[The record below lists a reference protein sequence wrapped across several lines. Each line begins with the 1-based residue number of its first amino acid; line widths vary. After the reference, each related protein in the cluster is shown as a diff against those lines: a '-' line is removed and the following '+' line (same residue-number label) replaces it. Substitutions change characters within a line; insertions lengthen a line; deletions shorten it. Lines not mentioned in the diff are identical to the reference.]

1 MKKYLIFFLAFLF
14 LFSACGDTVS
24 EISEG
29 LTSDEA
35 SAGSTDEST
44 DDETAPV
51 RYTLVSRGKP
61 YTKSVSANEK
71 YPDKYD
77 QQLTDGHKV
86 GNEGAHYVDSRMVGF
101 TTSTT
106 FVIDLG
112 DDGKRISALVARSL
126 DYSGD
131 GVAVAA
137 SVRFAGS
144 EDGKNFKTLG
154 TRVFTKSGDLTVSEA
169 RFELRKPVDYRFI
182 RVQINMGSGAFFFTD
197 EIEVYADV
205 DPKEV
210 TDKSD
215 IAYKSENID
224 RNAWQTLSTKVSASP
239 VDGKTLT
246 VGSKYTVDNAE
257 FDKRAPKNDAFLTD
271 NTRTGQYFGDNVW
284 VGFKSKDGKNPT
296 VNVALDK
303 SYNNVYM
310 FNVYALGLGNDI
322 ELPAYIDVYASKGK
336 DYTLVGRMYNT
347 GRERNNF
354 TYSLILPEY
363 IDVKNIRFEFPES
376 EKYFWIEEIQVIA
389 GYNEEQSDV
398 IFAPLDLPKVEE
410 DIYWDASEPDYKK
423 KQNLLLGLPQQVQ
436 SLSYA
441 DVENHSDDSRA
452 DNPCLT
458 DGKKA
463 TTSQEMYCY
472 SDSWFYARK
481 GNGVEIFYDLGKLS
495 TLESATVSYLEHDE
509 WAIRR
514 PKFISVFL
522 SDDGENWYEVA
533 DWYRGDDSAN
543 TYNKFATHMEQSFT
557 SDKAYAARFIYFR
570 IENGFVFIDE
580 LEAFGTKQVK
590 SNAVRLADS
599 GLDAVPYYTN
609 PESEEFATTENTPI
623 KAKDIALVYGDR
635 SKPENLLPLVA
646 YLDEDGNIKDTLM
659 DGFIYCSH
667 LNLPSGSLPHLI
679 NYKKDWEYVLNHT
692 FNGQAGFDKL
702 DETVGQVK
710 EALGIPD
717 YKVQVYV
724 TYLTL
729 RDENPNF
736 GDVDG
741 DGISENTANPAD
753 RKKIVDWY
761 IDETMRR
768 FEEKGYKNLEFNG
781 FYWVNEAVVWEKD
794 DSQILREVADATHAT
809 GHNFLWIPYYAANRF
824 YTGYEL
830 GFDIVCM
837 QPNVVFKTDAPLWRF
852 DSTAAMTKARKMCVE
867 IEHSYQA
874 LADPAFARTYML
886 YLLYGVTTGYMDA
899 VHIYYD
905 DVDNFSKMAVSD
917 SELCRMQYDATYD
930 FIKEKLDI
938 TPDKRE
944 DVKITAKKDNA
955 SYYDLNEADK
965 LQNFTLVTAPEH
977 GYIAFDSDGSFRYY
991 PDKGYTGSDS
1001 FTYTYNEF
1009 LGESEPCTV
1018 QITVE

>member
-14 LFSACGDTVS
+14 LLTACGETVS
-24 EISEG
+24 EISEE
-29 LTSDEA
+29 LTSSEESDVSDE
-35 SAGSTDEST
+35 GSKEDTT
-44 DDETAPV
+44 QK

-61 YTKSVSANEK
+61 YTKSATPPKE
-71 YPDKYD
+71 YADKYD

-101 TTSTT
+101 TSSTT

-112 DDGKRISALVARSL
+112 DDGKRITALVARAL
-126 DYSGD
+126 DFSGD
-131 GVAVAA
+131 GVALA
-137 SVRFAGS
+137 STVKFSGS
-144 EDGKNFKTLG
+144 EDGKKFKTLG
-154 TRVFTKSGDLTVSEA
+154 TRVFVKTGNLTVSEA
-169 RFELRKPVDYRFI
+169 RFELKSPTDYRFI
-182 RVQINMGSGAFFFTD
+182 RVQITMGSGAFFFTD

-210 TDKSD
+210 IDKSEL
-215 IAYKSENID
+215 AYKSENVD
-224 RNAWQTLSTKVSASP
+224 RNAWQALSTKVSATP
-239 VDGKTLT
+239 VDGKELT
-246 VGSKYTVDNAE
+246 VGSKYTIDNAD
-257 FDKRAPKNDAFLTD
+257 FDSRAPKNDKFLTD
-271 NTRTGQYFGDNVW
+271 DTRTGQYFGDNVW
-284 VGFKSKDGKNPT
+284 VGFKAKGDKNPT
-296 VNVALDK
+296 VTLNLDK
-303 SYNNVYM
+303 AHDNVYM
-310 FNVYALGLGNDI
+310 FNVYALGIGNDI
-322 ELPAYIDVYASKGK
+322 ELPEYIDVYAAKSSG
-336 DYTLVGRMYNT
+336 YTFVGRMYNT
-347 GRERNNF
+347 GKEKYNF

-363 IDVKNIRFEFPES
+363 IDIKSVRFEFPKS
-376 EKYFWIEEIQVIA
+376 DKYYWIEEIEVVA
-389 GYNEEQSDV
+389 GYNEEQQDV
-398 IFAPLDLPKVEE
+398 IFEPLNFPKVEE
-410 DIYWDASEPDYKK
+410 DILWDASEPDYKK

-436 SLSYA
+436 ALFYA
-441 DVENHSDDSRA
+441 DVDTHGDESRA

-463 TTSQEMYCY
+463 STNAEMYCY
-472 SDSWFYARK
+472 SDSWFFSR
-481 GNGVEIFYDLGKLS
+481 GGDGIEIFYDLGKLS
-495 TLESATVSYLEHDE
+495 TLESVNISYLEQDE
-509 WAIRR
+509 WGIRR
-514 PKFISVFL
+514 PKFLSVFL

-533 DWYRGDDSAN
+533 DWYRGDDTKN
-543 TYNKFATHMEQSFT
+543 TYNKAATRMEQSFEF
-557 SDKAYAARFIYFR
+557 DKAYAARFVYFR
-570 IENGFVFIDE
+570 IENGFIFIDE

-599 GLDAVPYYTN
+599 GLKAVPYYTN

-646 YLDEDGNIKDTLM
+646 YLDKDGNIKDTLM

-667 LNLPSGSLPHLI
+667 LNLPSGSQPHLI
-679 NYKKDWEYVLNHT
+679 NYKQDWEYVLNHT

-702 DETVGQVK
+702 DETVAQVK
-710 EALGIPD
+710 EALDIPD
-717 YKVQVYV
+717 YKVKVYV

-729 RDENPNF
+729 RDGNANF

-753 RKKIVDWY
+753 RKKIIDWF

-768 FEEKGYKNLEFNG
+768 FDEKGYQNLEFDG
-781 FYWVNEAVVWEKD
+781 FYWVNESVVWEKD
-794 DSQILREVADATHAT
+794 DSQIIQEVADATHAK
-809 GHNFLWIPYYAANRF
+809 GHNFLWIPYYKANRF

-837 QPNVVFKTDAPLWRF
+837 QPNVVFTTDAPLWRF

-874 LADPAFARTYML
+874 FSDPAFARTYML
-886 YLLYGVTTGYMDA
+886 YLLYGVTTGYIDA
-899 VHIYYD
+899 IHIYYD
-905 DVDNFSKMAVSD
+905 DVDNFSKMAVSE
-917 SELCRMQYDATYD
+917 SALCRMQYDATYD
-930 FIKEKLDI
+930 FIKGKLDVTPEKLD
-938 TPDKRE
+938 P
-944 DVKITAKKDNA
+944 VKLVSKKDTA
-955 SYYDLNEADK
+955 IGYDLNEADELK
-965 LQNFTLVTAPEH
+965 NFTLLTAPEH

>member
-14 LFSACGDTVS
+14 LLTACGETVS
-24 EISEG
+24 EISEE
-29 LTSDEA
+29 L
-35 SAGSTDEST
+35 SAESTDEST
-44 DDETAPV
+44 DESTEENTEK
-51 RYTLVSRGKP
+51 RFTLVSRGKP
-61 YTKSVSANEK
+61 YTKTVTANEK

-112 DDGKRISALVARSL
+112 EDGKRITALVARAL

-131 GVAVAA
+131 GVALA
-137 SVRFAGS
+137 SSVKFSGS
-144 EDGKNFKTLG
+144 EDGKKFKTLG
-154 TRVFTKSGDLTVSEA
+154 TRVFVKTGNLTVSEA
-169 RFELRKPVDYRFI
+169 RFELRSPTDYRFI

-210 TDKSD
+210 SDKSD
-215 IAYKSENID
+215 LAYKSENID
-224 RNAWQTLSTKVSASP
+224 RNAWQTLSTKVSATP

-257 FDKRAPKNDAFLTD
+257 FDKRAPKNDTFLTD

-322 ELPAYIDVYASKGK
+322 ELPAYIDVYAAKGK
-336 DYTLVGRMYNT
+336 DYTFVGRMYNT
-347 GRERNNF
+347 GKEKNNF

-363 IDVKNIRFEFPES
+363 IEAKNIKFEFPTS
-376 EKYFWIEEIQVIA
+376 DKYFWIEEIQVVA
-389 GYNEEQSDV
+389 GYNEKQQDV
-398 IFAPLDLPKVEE
+398 IFEPLNFPKVEE
-410 DIYWDASEPDYKK
+410 DIFWDASEPDYKK
-423 KQNLLLGLPQQVQ
+423 TQNLLLGLPQQVQ
-436 SLSYA
+436 ALFYA
-441 DVENHSDDSRA
+441 DVDTYGDESRA

-463 TTSQEMYCY
+463 TTPAEMYCY
-472 SDSWFYARK
+472 SDSWFFSRR
-481 GNGVEIFYDLGKLS
+481 GDGIEVFYDLGKLS
-495 TLESATVSYLEHDE
+495 TVESVNISYLEQDD
-509 WAIRR
+509 WGIRR
-514 PKFISVFL
+514 PKFVSVFL
-522 SDDGENWYEVA
+522 SDDGKNWYEVA
-533 DWYRGDDSAN
+533 DWARGDDSKN
-543 TYNKFATHMEQSFT
+543 TYNKDATRMELEFKF
-557 SDKAYAARFIYFR
+557 DKAYAARFIYFR
-570 IENGFVFIDE
+570 VENSFIFIDE

-590 SNAVRLADS
+590 SSTTRLADS
-599 GLDAVPYYTN
+599 GLNAVPYYTN

-635 SKPENLLPLVA
+635 SKAENLLPLVA
-646 YLDEDGNIKDTLM
+646 YLDEDGNIKDTFM
-659 DGFIYCSH
+659 DGFLYCSH

-679 NYKKDWEYVLNHT
+679 NYKQDWEYVLNHT
-692 FNGQAGFDKL
+692 FNGIGGFDKL
-702 DETVGQVK
+702 DETVAQVK
-710 EALGIPD
+710 EALDIPD
-717 YKVQVYV
+717 YKVKVYV

-729 RDENPNF
+729 RDGNASF

-741 DGISENTANPAD
+741 DGISENTAIPAD
-753 RKKIVDWY
+753 RKKIIDWF

-768 FEEKGYKNLEFNG
+768 FDEKGYQNLEFDG
-781 FYWVNEAVVWEKD
+781 FYWVNESVVWEKD
-794 DSQILREVADATHAT
+794 DSQIITEVADATHAK
-809 GHNFLWIPYYAANRF
+809 GHNFLWVPYYKANRF
-824 YTGYEL
+824 FTGYEL

-837 QPNVVFKTDAPLWRF
+837 QPNVVFTTDAPLWRF

-886 YLLYGVTTGYMDA
+886 YLLYGVTTGYIDA
-899 VHIYYD
+899 VHVYYD
-905 DVDNFSKMAVSD
+905 DVDNFSKMAVSE
-917 SELCRMQYDATYD
+917 SALCRMQYDATYD
-930 FIKEKLDI
+930 FIKGKLDI

-944 DVKITAKKDNA
+944 DVKITAKKDTA
-955 SYYDLNEADK
+955 FYYDLNEADE
-965 LQNFTLVTAPEH
+965 LQNFTLLSAPKH
-977 GYIAFDSDGSFRYY
+977 GYIAFDGDGSFRYY